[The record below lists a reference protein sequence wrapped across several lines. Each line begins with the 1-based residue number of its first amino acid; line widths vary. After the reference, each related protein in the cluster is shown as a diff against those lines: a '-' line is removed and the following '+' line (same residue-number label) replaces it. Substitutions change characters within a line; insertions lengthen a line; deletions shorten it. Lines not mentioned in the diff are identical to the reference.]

1 MAQQDY
7 VAFAFKKGS
16 EAESKFIDLN
26 DLLNMFVRSVHL
38 TDNGEV
44 TLYTATLPFHRGYSS
59 KIDQYLDLKN
69 ELPEDQFDFIRI
81 GEAREDYDD
90 ETPNGLIYIDGDGVT
105 VAGLIKLV
113 PKKKKPK
120 KREKMYIGLVLGDY
134 LVNFNCSSYQDV
146 QKAKPKPAP
155 RKAVAEK
162 LFKRF
167 TDKIESLVAEK
178 SFTQI
183 EIVSYLNSGH
193 NPHWCRIT
201 DPSDTKKE
209 SIPKEYLHALRK
221 DFIAGRT
228 DTINLKQPNG
238 VPFTYII
245 VPVNG
250 DCE

>member
-26 DLLNMFVRSVHL
+26 DLLNMFARSVHL
-38 TDNGEV
+38 TDDGEV
-44 TLYTATLPFHRGYSS
+44 SLYTATLPFHRGYST
-59 KIDQYLDLKN
+59 KIDQYLDLKL

-113 PKKKKPK
+113 PKKKKPRKRVK
-120 KREKMYIGLVLGDY
+120 KYIGLVLGDY
-134 LVNFNCSSYQDV
+134 LVNFNGSSYQDV
-146 QKAKPKPAP
+146 QKTKPKPAS
-155 RKAVAEK
+155 RKAVAET
-162 LFKRF
+162 LFKQI
-167 TDKIESLVAEK
+167 TDKIASMTAEK
-178 SFTQI
+178 SFTQL

-193 NPHWCRIT
+193 NPHWGRFT
-201 DPSDTKKE
+201 APYDAKKE
-209 SIPKEYLHALRK
+209 PFANDYLHTLRK
-221 DFIAGRT
+221 DLVAGRT
-228 DTINLKQPNG
+228 DTVNLKQPNG

-245 VPVNG
+245 VPVDG